1 MNYPAPS
8 DPVQLSTRL
17 SQACEY
23 HQEGQL
29 DRALK
34 LYLELHQELCLPQ
47 LSYNIGLIY
56 YEQEDYSAALTH
68 FTLAHEAVPDDM
80 DTLFNLAL
88 CQKECGH
95 LEKAITS
102 YRLIL
107 DQHPSDVDTR
117 YNLAG
122 CLKDS
127 HRNEEAI
134 IAYGEVLNLCPNHL
148 SALNNLAYMYHLT
161 GNRDGAIRCFQELLE
176 QDPEREGARFMLAA
190 LQGETEQRPPE
201 SHVRA
206 LFDNYSK
213 SFDESLLEQLHYS
226 VPQILRELVVATV
239 DPQCGFS
246 LALDLGCGTGLGGK
260 AFADLVDYMD
270 GIDLSAKMLDRAR
283 EKNIYRNLVTA
294 DLLSFLRDNE
304 VLYDM
309 ILAAD
314 VFGYLGNLEETFAA
328 VFSSAREGTIFCF
341 STEDGTGEDYLLLSS
356 GRYAHSKTYIAKT
369 AAKNGWKVLATRQGN
384 LRKEG
389 NDWVT
394 GTFWVLR
401 KAEA

>member
-8 DPVQLSTRL
+8 DPVQLSKHL
-17 SQACEY
+17 SEACEY
-23 HQEGQL
+23 HQQGQL

-34 LYLELHQELCLPQ
+34 LYLELNQDLGLPQ

-56 YEQEDYSAALTH
+56 YEQEDYRKALTH

-80 DTLFNLAL
+80 DALFNLAL
-88 CQKECGH
+88 CQKECDH
-95 LEKAITS
+95 LEKAIAS

-107 DQHPSDVDTR
+107 DRHPQDVDAR

-122 CLKDS
+122 CLKDL

-134 IAYGEVLNLCPNHL
+134 IVYGEVLNLCPNHL

-161 GNRDGAIRCFQELLE
+161 GDRDGAIRCFQELLK

-190 LQGETEQRPPE
+190 LLGETEHRPPE

-226 VPQILRELVVATV
+226 VPEKLRELVVATV
-239 DPQCGFS
+239 EPPCRFS
-246 LALDLGCGTGLGGK
+246 LALDIGCGTGLGGK
-260 AFADLVDYMD
+260 AFAELVDHVD
-270 GIDLSAKMLDRAR
+270 GIDLSEKMLARAK
-283 EKNIYRNLVTA
+283 EKNIYRNLVA
-294 DLLSFLRDNE
+294 GDIHSCLNDNKE
-304 VLYDM
+304 LYDLV
-309 ILAAD
+309 LAAD
-314 VFGYLGNLEETFAA
+314 VFAYLGDLEETFAA
-328 VFSSAREGTIFCF
+328 VFSSAREGAVF
-341 STEDGTGEDYLLLSS
+341 SFSVEDGSGEDYLLLPS
-356 GRYAHSKTYIAKT
+356 GRYAHGKTYIAKT
-369 AAKNGWKVLATRQGN
+369 AAKNGWEVLATQQDS

-389 NDWVT
+389 DGWVT
-394 GTFWVLR
+394 GTLWVLR
-401 KAEA
+401 KACA